1 MGAIQLYAKM
11 PGSAEYTLLDLHE
24 TEPIKLTLSVQDI
37 QDPLAA
43 TSSFSRTF
51 RVPHTGV
58 NGPFFKGVFNVNS
71 TNFDASKK
79 ADAYILDNGQFFTN
93 GNIRLISI
101 FSSDYDG
108 KVEYE
113 ITFFGETSDF
123 GSKIGGGFLN
133 ELNFTQYNHNKTWNN
148 IVQSWTNGLFSGDV
162 VYGLIEWGYTYNA
175 NNQPIQPT
183 LSNGFSNSFTLSS
196 KALLLEQWKPQFR
209 AKAIWDTIFEESGYT
224 YDSQFIDSAFFKG
237 LYVISENVAQATLNR
252 TNTFIAEQSTSS
264 TNVVGAQARPL
275 ITPNIISDPG
285 GNFNG
290 STLIYTA
297 PSAGAYTFTYDAG
310 AYLGWGGGGFF
321 PPLNI
326 DAVVQFRIIDAVT
339 QSTIATSGPQF
350 ISEGYTTIGD
360 SVVCSLGA
368 GQQIKF
374 TLDSY
379 CNGGQC
385 FTGST
390 QLELLQTRVA
400 CTIAPDILSIN
411 SIMPSNVR
419 KIDFMRSIINRF
431 RLVFVPSR
439 DNEMHFTIVPWK
451 DWILQG
457 NSLDWSNKLDTSKD
471 LKITPLFYG
480 QDRFQIYK
488 DQEDGDYL
496 NYQYQLTYKQTV
508 GQLNLDSTNELIKGT
523 KITQDQFAPTPIAP
537 IGYKDGD
544 TSGSRFLIPHIAKDT
559 GSNQDTTGTTVITG
573 KREPIQPK
581 LRLVFYNGLITSP
594 LTWYAR
600 TQNESQGTS
609 FTALNTY
616 PLMSSYSSW
625 PITPTTVDLNWENEP
640 PFWNEADTYLGSG
653 NVTNSVFNVYWKTW
667 YDVTFDPYSRIVEAN
682 MILDY
687 GDILDLK
694 FNDYIFIKDAWY
706 FVNKISDFIVGQKTN
721 CRVELIKVGNIGL
734 TLPIVTPQYT
744 EVTLCRGV
752 DVCSA
757 YCCIANQG
765 AVDGTYWINGAT
777 LGQSNTIYSNSTGT
791 TFAPAGYYSDGSVVA
806 ILNAS
811 GAITSFGNTAPCSC
825 AQTGTS
831 FTGTTS
837 QTLCTVCCGNG
848 SAITVYG
855 LSSTFASNGFLYLN
869 DTLTIPAPSGWYLI
883 SGNDPVFVGANGQIT
898 QIGTCT
904 ACECTV
910 YYPHIVCVDTT
921 SCNACCCYNPTVTV
935 FSTST
940 VFTSS
945 TALFLDNSG
954 TQPAPVGSYK
964 KGNNVA
970 NITGTSGVITT
981 FSLCTPCSPC
991 IEGDIEVYVEI
1002 FVERGGYNSGALL
1015 QKSFDNINWVDVG
1028 ELEIIPTDGSNVTLA
1043 NSYFLNPSIYTRVV
1057 FTSNVDGGTMTSEHL
1072 VNTTSIQ
1079 EVSNSTPGSRTL
1091 TSDILVDGN
1100 IYKFLC
1106 RIEGGFAP
1114 PSDRVYVG
1122 GNYNLY
1128 QDAATFPCGNPSC
1141 GPIEAILALDQT
1153 AEIVEQFNTET
1164 NFSFP
1169 GISTFGPIVYDLQK
1183 VGDYI
1188 AVGYN
1193 GLLAVSQPNSQ
1204 STYKGVPVTN
1214 GIVLLNT
1221 DGSLNT
1227 SFNTTKGAQGSSQ
1240 VYTIASTE
1248 THVFAAGA
1256 FYLWNQGTIGGA
1268 NNTIGT
1274 AIAKLNISNGTLDS
1288 SFLWQAT
1295 ASFERINRIK
1305 INGNKIYVGGQ
1316 FEYTYL
1322 GGVWRN
1328 MLRLNMDGT
1337 IDTTWSN
1344 KGTTSVSTQVYD
1356 FEFYG
1361 NSVYVVGDFTN
1372 WNSTSTQGGA
1382 TINSSGIVKLSV
1394 ADGSPQTFNVGT
1406 GFTSTLYGGDQF
1418 CKAAAVDPTG
1428 IYICGD
1434 FTNYNGVDVPNFLIK
1449 LNHDA
1454 TVNTTFVVQNMTG
1467 QGLLDP
1473 ANDVKLSPSGELY
1486 VGGSFATYGTTTS
1499 KGLVKLNSTT
1509 GAIITQFA
1517 VAEGV
1522 ESLREFGPP
1531 PFVPYSG
1538 IVNVILIPEGDIP
1551 VPTLYEFGLCY
1562 SAESPC
1568 TAYCCTG
1575 TTFNDVWGNGPSL
1588 TTSTVLY
1595 ANAGGTVFAA
1605 PGYYSDGTS
1614 IAQVSSNGVIIAF
1627 VNPAGCKCNVTVK
1640 QFHVVYDADTAC
1652 DACCGIPNTNVWSNA
1667 TTWSTTSILY
1677 SDSGA
1682 TTFASPGY
1690 YNFAGIVLTIGSN
1703 GVVLEANICECSC
1716 PSEDCYVWI
1725 INNNSGESQASYSY
1739 TDCNGT
1745 PRFGTLPPLTA
1756 TITTCTTYSS
1766 LTVTGDVS
1774 IDLDQSCVDE
1784 IDVVNVFGYME
1795 PCIGGTIDDYMG
1807 AAIYLSAP
1815 VTVDTTFD
1823 VEVKFAF
1830 PGALCNPSYFQSQY
1844 FQLVVPAGEQSS
1856 NFNACN
1862 NGAYFPGGAT
1872 ICSACVNS
1880 YYNNIVDVINLGSA
1894 SC

>member
-339 QSTIATSGPQF
+339 QGTIATSGPQF
-350 ISEGYTTIGD
+350 ISEGYTTLGD

-523 KITQDQFAPTPIAP
+523 KTTQDQFAPTPIAP

-869 DTLTIPAPSGWYLI
+869 STLTIPAPSGWYLI

-904 ACECTV
+904 ACECIV
-910 YYPHIVCVDTT
+910 YYPHVVCVDTT

-1002 FVERGGYNSGALL
+1002 YVERAGYNSGALL

-1028 ELEIIPTDGSNVTLA
+1028 ELEIIPTDGGNATAS
-1043 NSYFLNPSIYTRVV
+1043 NSYFLEPAIFTRVI
-1057 FTSNVDGGTMTSEHL
+1057 FTSNVNGATMTSEHL
-1072 VNTTSIQ
+1072 VNTTSIE

-1091 TSDILVDGN
+1091 TSSALVDGN

-1106 RIEGGFAP
+1106 SIEGGDIP
-1114 PSDRVYVG
+1114 PTERVYVG
-1122 GNYNLY
+1122 GAYNSY
-1128 QDAATFPCGNPSC
+1128 QNIQQFPGST
-1141 GPIEAILALDQT
+1141 GPIHDILALDDI
-1153 AEIVEQFNTET
+1153 AEIVETFDTEQAFFFGQT
-1164 NFSFP
+1164 NKPVIFDLQYIGDGVMVGGFCP
-1169 GISTFGPIVYDLQK
+1169 GITE
-1183 VGDYI
+1183 
-1188 AVGYN
+1188 
-1193 GLLAVSQPNSQ
+1193 
-1204 STYKGVPVTN
+1204 YKGVDITRGLALLNLDGTLNTAFNATGGPIQGGLTRQINTIGYTTTDVYVGGRILNWGTDAAGTNGPNFYTTSIAKINITN
-1214 GIVLLNT
+1214 GIPDQT
-1221 DGSLNT
+1221 FT
-1227 SFNTTKGAQGSSQ
+1227 
-1240 VYTIASTE
+1240 
-1248 THVFAAGA
+1248 
-1256 FYLWNQGTIGGA
+1256 
-1268 NNTIGT
+1268 
-1274 AIAKLNISNGTLDS
+1274 
-1288 SFLWQAT
+1288 FLVDDQT
-1295 ASFERINRIK
+1295 QYINRIK
-1305 INGNKIYVGGQ
+1305 VNDNKIYVGGN
-1316 FEYTYL
+1316 FKYTS
-1322 GGVWRN
+1322 GGQTWHGLV
-1328 MLRLNMDGT
+1328 RLNMDGT

-1344 KGTTSVSTQVYD
+1344 KGVAIVVGTTVPAVWD
-1356 FEFYG
+1356 FDFYG
-1361 NSVYVVGDFTN
+1361 NSVYVVGEFTN
-1372 WNSTSTQGGA
+1372 WNSTSTQGGGSI
-1382 TINSSGIVKLSV
+1382 TSSGIVKLSI

-1406 GFTSTLYGGDQF
+1406 GFLSTTYSIQL
-1418 CKAAAVDPTG
+1418 CKSAAVDNTG
-1428 IYICGD
+1428 IYIGGR
-1434 FTNYNGVDVPNFLIK
+1434 FTNYNGNAGIPDYLIK

-1454 TVNTTFVVQNMTG
+1454 TINTAFVNS
-1467 QGLLDP
+1467 GLDDYVL
-1473 ANDVKLSPSGELY
+1473 DVKLAADGSLY
-1486 VGGSFATYGTTTS
+1486 VGGRFITYGGITS
-1499 KGLVKLNSTT
+1499 KQLVKLNSQTGVRNITFAVGEGFESTPT
-1509 GAIITQFA
+1509 GADPDPLT
-1517 VAEGV
+1517 
-1522 ESLREFGPP
+1522 SR
-1531 PFVPYSG
+1531 
-1538 IVNVILIPEGDIP
+1538 VNVILIQEGSIP
-1551 VPTLYEFGLCY
+1551 GVPTYEFGLCY
-1562 SAESPC
+1562 SAENAC

-1575 TTFNDVWGNGPSL
+1575 TTFNDVWGNAPSF

-1605 PGYYSDGTS
+1605 PGYYSDGAS
-1614 IAQVSSNGVIIAF
+1614 IAQVGSNGVIIAF
-1627 VNPAGCKCNVTVK
+1627 VNPASCQCNTTVK
-1640 QFHVVYDADTAC
+1640 AFNVVYDADASC

-1667 TTWSTTSILY
+1667 TTWSNTTILY
-1677 SDSGA
+1677 SNSTA
-1682 TTFASPGY
+1682 STFASPGF

-1703 GVVLEANICECSC
+1703 GVVTAVNTCACEC

-1725 INNNSGESQASYSY
+1725 INNISGESQASYSY

-1807 AAIYLSAP
+1807 AQIYLNAP

-1844 FQLVVPAGEQSS
+1844 FQLVVPAGEQGS

-1880 YYNNIVDVINLGSA
+1880 YYNNTVDVINLGSA